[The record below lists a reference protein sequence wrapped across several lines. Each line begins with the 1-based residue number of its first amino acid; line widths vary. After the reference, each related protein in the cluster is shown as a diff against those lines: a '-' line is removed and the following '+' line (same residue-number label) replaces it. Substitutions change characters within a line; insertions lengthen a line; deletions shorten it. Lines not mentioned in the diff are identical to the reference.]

1 MLTIKEAR
9 LAVRLSSTDFDGELQ
24 DLMDAAVL
32 DLNTAG
38 IAEQDDDRLYD
49 QALRM
54 YLKGHWEPGTPE
66 AADCR
71 KIYEDI
77 KRTLKH
83 SSKYREVAA
92 DA

>member
-1 MLTIKEAR
+1 MLTIQEAR

-24 DLMDAAVL
+24 DLMNAAVL

-38 IAEQDDDRLYD
+38 IAEQDDDRLYN

-54 YLKGHWEPGTPE
+54 YLKGHWEPGAPE

-77 KRTLKH
+77 KGTLKH

>member
-9 LAVRLSSTDFDGELQ
+9 LAVRLSSKDFDSELQ
-24 DLMDAAVL
+24 DMMDAAVL
-32 DLNTAG
+32 DLNAAG
-38 IAEQDDDRLYD
+38 IAAQNDDRLYD

-54 YLKGHWEPGTPE
+54 YLKGHWEPGAPE
-66 AADCR
+66 AVDCR

-77 KRTLKH
+77 KGTMKH
-83 SSKYREVAA
+83 SSKYREAAA

>member
-9 LAVRLSSTDFDGELQ
+9 LAVRLSSGDFDSELQ
-24 DLMDAAVL
+24 DMMDAAVL
-32 DLNTAG
+32 DLNVAG
-38 IAEQDDDRLYD
+38 IAEKNDDRLYD

-54 YLKGHWEPGTPE
+54 YLKGYWEPGAPE

-77 KRTLKH
+77 KGTMKH
-83 SSKYREVAA
+83 SSKYREVVA